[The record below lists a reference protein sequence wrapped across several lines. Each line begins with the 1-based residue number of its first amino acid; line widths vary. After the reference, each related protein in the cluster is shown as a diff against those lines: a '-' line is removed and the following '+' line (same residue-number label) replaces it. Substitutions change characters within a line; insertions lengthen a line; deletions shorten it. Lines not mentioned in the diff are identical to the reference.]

1 MHRSLTG
8 PILHLNAYNPTFLF
22 ETTRKAC
29 MSLRGISDGHAF
41 SPRKGGQ
48 RGGFHLQLHTYH
60 LTCVPRYVDL
70 LEVEVGLPL

>member
-1 MHRSLTG
+1 
-8 PILHLNAYNPTFLF
+8 
-22 ETTRKAC
+22 